1 VKKINFILLII
12 SIIGI
17 ILAFSLFCKEGYAIK
32 INSKNRDL
40 VSNALNGKIENIDN
54 VTNII
59 LGQGWH
65 SGQLT
70 IYYSF
75 GKTDTLYITGEML
88 NSGDLEN
95 YIRDNGQNLD
105 DIASILIGVS
115 GIIVV
120 YLLIYR
126 YVNKNKS

>member
-1 VKKINFILLII
+1 MKKINFILFII

-17 ILAFSLFCKEGYAIK
+17 ILAFSLFFKEGYAIN

-40 VSNALNGKIENIDN
+40 VSNALNGKIEKIDD
-54 VTNII
+54 VIIII

-65 SGQLT
+65 SGELS

-75 GKTDTLYITGEML
+75 GKMDTLHITGGML
-88 NSGDLEN
+88 NTGDLEN
-95 YIRDNGQNLD
+95 YIRDNGQSLD
-105 DIASILIGVS
+105 DIALISIGVS
-115 GIIVV
+115 SIIIL

>member
-1 VKKINFILLII
+1 MKKINFILFII
-12 SIIGI
+12 STIGI

-32 INSKNRDL
+32 INSKNKDL
-40 VSNALNGKIENIDN
+40 VSNALNGKIEKIDD
-54 VTNII
+54 VTKII

-65 SGQLT
+65 SGELT

-75 GKTDTLYITGEML
+75 GKTDTFYITGGVL
-88 NSGDLEN
+88 NSEDLEN

-105 DIASILIGVS
+105 DIAYILIGVS
-115 GIIVV
+115 SIIIL

-126 YVNKNKS
+126 YVNKS